1 MSVTHP
7 DLKSI
12 DIASVV
18 VDPFACAL
26 SEHGLL
32 DQPSLER
39 LVRAKGASKESSTI
53 LVQQLGLLGEDDLV
67 KFLAKITGLSTTKQ
81 LGLKLTAEN
90 CLSGFNKRFLRGARV
105 FPLELP
111 DGRTAVAMVDP
122 FNISAAEAIAYK
134 LEKPVVRLVASLS
147 EIDAALQDFASDP
160 QSITAPNA
168 QVSSSDLE
176 ALQDLASGAPVIKT
190 ITGVIEKACSLGASD
205 IHFEPTETEL
215 RVRMRINGDL
225 QDMEPINYSLKL
237 AAISRLKILARMDIA
252 ETRLPQDGRAKA
264 AVRGNDIDLRVSTA
278 PTLHGESVVIRI
290 LDRRSMKLDLAALG
304 FSEGNRLALES
315 ALESPNGLVFV
326 SGPTG
331 SGKTTTLYA
340 ALLKLNQPTR
350 KIFTVE
356 DPVEYRL
363 NGVNQ
368 VQVNPKIGLTFASAL
383 RSLLRQDPDIM
394 MVGEIRDAE
403 TAQIAVQAALTGHL
417 VLATIHTNSAAATV
431 TRLIDMGVEDYLIAS
446 CAGGFAA
453 QRLVGT
459 LCRKCAGSAP
469 APAKIFERFGVAID
483 GRATVGRAVG
493 CPDCRGTG
501 YSGRTTVSEFIRV
514 TREIEEAIARRAT
527 AAEIEE
533 IAVAQGARTMI
544 QDGLEKALSGVTSIE
559 EVLRAVRT

>member
-1 MSVTHP
+1 M
-7 DLKSI
+7 
-12 DIASVV
+12 
-18 VDPFACAL
+18 
-26 SEHGLL
+26 L
-32 DQPSLER
+32 DQASLDR
-39 LVRAKGASKESSTI
+39 LHRAKGASKESSTI
-53 LVQQLGLLGEDDLV
+53 LVQQLGLLGEDELL
-67 KFLAKITGLSTTKQ
+67 KFLSTITKLSTTKQ
-81 LGLKLTAEN
+81 LGLKLSAET
-90 CLSGFNKRFLRGARV
+90 CLPGFNKRFLKSARM
-105 FPLELP
+105 FPLELA
-111 DGRTAVAMVDP
+111 DGRAAVAMADP
-122 FNISAAEAIAYK
+122 FNIAAAEAIAYK
-134 LEKPVVRLVASLS
+134 LEKPVVRLIASLS
-147 EIDAALQDFASDP
+147 EVDAALQDFAPDAN
-160 QSITAPNA
+160 TAKAPNA
-168 QVSSSDLE
+168 QVSAADLE

-190 ITGVIEKACSLGASD
+190 VSGIIEKACALGASD
-205 IHFEPTETEL
+205 IHFEPTETDL

-264 AVRGNDIDLRVSTA
+264 AVRGKDIDLRVSSA
-278 PTLHGESVVIRI
+278 PTLHGESIVIRI
-290 LDRRSMKLDLAALG
+290 LDRSAMKLDLAALG
-304 FSEGNRLALES
+304 FSENNRLALEGALS
-315 ALESPNGLVFV
+315 APNGLVFV

-340 ALLKLNQPTR
+340 ALLKLNQSTR

-363 NGVNQ
+363 AGVNQ

-394 MVGEIRDAE
+394 MVGEIRDGE

-469 APAKIFERFGVAID
+469 APAKIFERFDVSLNE
-483 GRATVGRAVG
+483 RTTVGRAVG

-501 YSGRTTVSEFIRV
+501 YSGRTTVSEIIRV
-514 TREIEEAIARRAT
+514 TRDIEEAIARRAT
-527 AAEIEE
+527 AAEIEQ
-533 IAVAQGARTMI
+533 IAIAQGARMMI
-544 QDGLEKALSGVTSIE
+544 QDGLDKALSGVTSIE

>member
-1 MSVTHP
+1 MSAIRT
-7 DLKSI
+7 DNDSFS
-12 DIASVV
+12 AAAVV
-18 VDPFACAL
+18 GDPFATAL
-26 SEHGLL
+26 GEHRML
-32 DQPSLER
+32 DQASLDR
-39 LVRAKGASKESSTI
+39 LHRAKGASKESSTI
-53 LVQQLGLLGEDDLV
+53 LVQQLGLLGEDELL
-67 KFLAKITGLSTTKQ
+67 KFLSTITKLSTTKQ
-81 LGLKLTAEN
+81 LGLKLSAET
-90 CLSGFNKRFLRGARV
+90 CLPGFNKRFLKSARM
-105 FPLELP
+105 FPLELA
-111 DGRTAVAMVDP
+111 DGRAAVAMADP
-122 FNISAAEAIAYK
+122 FNIAAAEAIAYK
-134 LEKPVVRLVASLS
+134 LEKPVVRLIASLS
-147 EIDAALQDFASDP
+147 EVDAALQDFAPDAN
-160 QSITAPNA
+160 TAKAPNA
-168 QVSSSDLE
+168 QVSAADLE

-190 ITGVIEKACSLGASD
+190 VSGIIEKACALGASD
-205 IHFEPTETEL
+205 IHFEPTETDL

-264 AVRGNDIDLRVSTA
+264 AVRGKDIDLRVSSA
-278 PTLHGESVVIRI
+278 PTLHGESIVIRI
-290 LDRRSMKLDLAALG
+290 LDRSAMKLDLAALG
-304 FSEGNRLALES
+304 FSENNRLALEGALS
-315 ALESPNGLVFV
+315 APNGLVFV

-340 ALLKLNQPTR
+340 ALLKLNQSTR

-363 NGVNQ
+363 AGVNQ

-394 MVGEIRDAE
+394 MVGEIRDGE

-469 APAKIFERFGVAID
+469 APAKIFERFDVSLNE
-483 GRATVGRAVG
+483 RTTVGRAVG

-501 YSGRTTVSEFIRV
+501 YSGRTTVSEIIRV
-514 TREIEEAIARRAT
+514 TRDIEEAIARRAT
-527 AAEIEE
+527 AAEIEQ
-533 IAVAQGARTMI
+533 IAIAQGARMMI
-544 QDGLEKALSGVTSIE
+544 QDGLDKALSGVTSIE

>member
-1 MSVTHP
+1 MKSSKVAP
-7 DLKSI
+7 D
-12 DIASVV
+12 VM
-18 VDPFACAL
+18 DPFAIAL
-26 SEHGLL
+26 GEHGML

-39 LVRAKGASKESSTI
+39 LARARGASKESSTI
-53 LVQQLGLLGEDDLV
+53 LVQQLGLLGEEDLLN
-67 KFLAKITGLSTTKQ
+67 FLTKITGFSTTKQ
-81 LGLKLTAEN
+81 LGLKLTAEA
-90 CLSGFNKRFLRGARV
+90 CLPGFNKRFLKSARV

-111 DGRTAVAMVDP
+111 DGRAGVAMADP
-122 FNISAAEAIAYK
+122 FNVSAAEAIAYK
-134 LEKPVVRLVASLS
+134 LEKPVVRLIASLS
-147 EIDAALQDFASDP
+147 EIDAALQDTASDP
-160 QSITAPNA
+160 ETLRAPNA
-168 QVSSSDLE
+168 QVSAADLE

-190 ITGVIEKACSLGASD
+190 VSGVIEKACNLGASD
-205 IHFEPTETEL
+205 IHFEPTETDL

-264 AVRGNDIDLRVSTA
+264 AVRGKDIDLRVSTA
-278 PTLHGESVVIRI
+278 PTLYGESVVIRI
-290 LDRRSMKLDLAALG
+290 LDRSAMKLDLAALG
-304 FSEGNRLALES
+304 FSESNRIALES
-315 ALESPNGLVFV
+315 ALAAPNGLVFV

-340 ALLKLNQPTR
+340 ALLTLNRATR

-363 NGVNQ
+363 SGVNQ

-403 TAQIAVQAALTGHL
+403 TAHIAVQAALTGHL

-459 LCRKCAGSAP
+459 LCRQCAGTAP
-469 APAKIFERFGVAID
+469 APAKIFERFGVLLE
-483 GRATVGRAVG
+483 GRKTVGRAVG

-501 YSGRTTVSEFIRV
+501 YSGRTTVSEIIRV

-533 IAVAQGARTMI
+533 IAIAQGTRTLI
-544 QDGLEKALSGVTSIE
+544 QDGLEKALEGVTTIE

>member
-1 MSVTHP
+1 MSAIRTDNDSFSAAPV
-7 DLKSI
+7 I
-12 DIASVV
+12 G
-18 VDPFACAL
+18 DPFATAL
-26 SEHGLL
+26 GEHGML
-32 DQPSLER
+32 DQASLDR
-39 LVRAKGASKESSTI
+39 LIRAKGASKESSTI
-53 LVQQLGLLGEDDLV
+53 LVQQLGLLGEDELL
-67 KFLAKITGLSTTKQ
+67 KFLSTITKLSTTKQ
-81 LGLKLTAEN
+81 LGLKLSAET
-90 CLSGFNKRFLRGARV
+90 CLPGFNKRFLKGARV
-105 FPLELP
+105 FPLELA

-134 LEKPVVRLVASLS
+134 LEKPVVRLIASLS
-147 EIDAALQDFASDP
+147 EVDAALQDFAPDAE
-160 QSITAPNA
+160 TAKAPNA
-168 QVSSSDLE
+168 QVSAADLE

-190 ITGVIEKACSLGASD
+190 VSAIIEKACALGASD
-205 IHFEPTETEL
+205 IHFEPTETDL

-225 QDMEPINYSLKL
+225 QDMEPIHYSLKL
-237 AAISRLKILARMDIA
+237 AALSRLKILARMDIA

-264 AVRGNDIDLRVSTA
+264 AVRGKDIDLRVSSA
-278 PTLHGESVVIRI
+278 PTLHGESIVIRI
-290 LDRRSMKLDLAALG
+290 LDRSAMKLDLAALG
-304 FSEGNRLALES
+304 FSENNRLALES
-315 ALESPNGLVFV
+315 ALSAPNGLVFV

-340 ALLKLNQPTR
+340 ALLKLNQSTR

-363 NGVNQ
+363 AGVNQ

-459 LCRKCAGSAP
+459 LCRKCAESAP
-469 APAKIFERFGVAID
+469 APTKIFERFGVTID
-483 GRATVGRAVG
+483 ARSTVGRAVG

-501 YSGRTTVSEFIRV
+501 YSGRTTVSEIIRV
-514 TREIEEAIARRAT
+514 TREIEEAISRRAA

-533 IAVAQGARTMI
+533 IAISQGARMMI
-544 QDGLEKALSGVTSIE
+544 QDGLDKALSGVTSIE